1 MDTEYW
7 MLLFCFQG
15 LTNVAIVS
23 ASIGQKNFATDMTEK
38 AGIKI
43 SQIVSQLSVAQSQPS
58 SSVDKREG
66 STEIL

>member
-1 MDTEYW
+1 

-23 ASIGQKNFATDMTEK
+23 AVIGQTNFATDVTEK
-38 AGIKI
+38 AGIKV
-43 SQIVSQLSVAQSQPS
+43 SQIASQASLTQTSVTQPPAS
-58 SSVDKREG
+58 SNVDKREG